1 MRKKTK
7 CTASAALNDTIQS
20 RYIYKSYKSMIV
32 NRIPLL
38 MISLAEGSLVLVLL
52 GELEMVTGSDM
63 RYVYT
68 VGDGEVF
75 CTYIL
80 IYSSS
85 LYKRSLQSIGIN
97 QILTFFNRSK

>member
-1 MRKKTK
+1 
-7 CTASAALNDTIQS
+7 
-20 RYIYKSYKSMIV
+20 MIV

-52 GELEMVTGSDM
+52 GELELDTGSDM

-75 CTYIL
+75 CTYIF

-85 LYKRSLQSIGIN
+85 LCKRNLQPVGIN
-97 QILTFFNRSK
+97 QTLTSFNRSK